1 MANKELRLSPLGHT
15 WVLDFDGTLV
25 RHNGYKDGI
34 TNTDEWL
41 PGALDFLHSIPA
53 EDYVL
58 ILTAREDEPK
68 VRRRTIDFIHAANV
82 RFNDIKFG
90 MPMGERILINDN
102 KPSGLVCSHAICP
115 ERNRGLEQLKVII
128 DENL

>member
-1 MANKELRLSPLGHT
+1 MANKELRISPLNHT

-53 EDYVL
+53 DDYVL
-58 ILTAREDEPK
+58 ILTAREDEED
-68 VRRRTIDFIHAANV
+68 VRHRTIEFIRAANV

-102 KPSGLVCSHAICP
+102 KPSGLVCAHIFTP
-115 ERNRGLEQLKVII
+115 ERNQGLEELKLII

>member
-1 MANKELRLSPLGHT
+1 MTNKELRLSPLGHT

-34 TNTDEWL
+34 TNTDDWL

-58 ILTAREDEPK
+58 ILTAREDEPE
-68 VRRRTIDFIHAANV
+68 VRQRTIDFIRAANV

-102 KPSGLVCSHAICP
+102 KPSGLVCSHAITP
-115 ERNRGLEQLKVII
+115 ERNQGLKELKLII
-128 DENL
+128 DKNL

>member
-1 MANKELRLSPLGHT
+1 MTSKELRISPLNHT
-15 WVLDFDGTLV
+15 WILDFDGTLV

-34 TNTDEWL
+34 TNSDEWL
-41 PGALDFLHSIPA
+41 PGALDFLHSIPVD
-53 EDYVL
+53 DYVL
-58 ILTAREDEPK
+58 ILTAREDEED
-68 VRRRTIDFIHAANV
+68 VRSRTIEFIRAANV

-102 KPSGLVCSHAICP
+102 KPSGLVCSHAVTP
-115 ERNRGLEQLKVII
+115 ERNQGLEELKITI

>member
-1 MANKELRLSPLGHT
+1 MASKELRISPLNHT
-15 WVLDFDGTLV
+15 WILDFDGTLV

-34 TNTDEWL
+34 TNTDDWL

-58 ILTAREDEPK
+58 ILTAREDEPE
-68 VRRRTIDFIHAANV
+68 VRQRTVDFIRAANV
-82 RFNDIKFG
+82 RFDDIKFG

-102 KPSGLVCSHAICP
+102 KPSGLVCSHAITP
-115 ERNRGLEQLKVII
+115 ERNQGLKELNVII

>member
-1 MANKELRLSPLGHT
+1 MTNKELRLSSLGHT

-34 TNTDEWL
+34 TNTDDWL

-58 ILTAREDEPK
+58 ILTAREDEPE
-68 VRRRTIDFIHAANV
+68 VRQRTVDFIRAANV
-82 RFNDIKFG
+82 RFDDIKFG

-102 KPSGLVCSHAICP
+102 KPSGLVCSHAITP
-115 ERNRGLEQLKVII
+115 ERNQGLKELNVII

>member
-1 MANKELRLSPLGHT
+1 MKSKELRISPLNHT
-15 WVLDFDGTLV
+15 WILDFDGTLV

-53 EDYVL
+53 DDYVL
-58 ILTAREDEPK
+58 ILTAREDEED
-68 VRRRTIDFIHAANV
+68 VRNRTIEFIRAAGV

-90 MPMGERILINDN
+90 MPMGERVLINDN
-102 KPSGLVCSHAICP
+102 KPSGLVCSHAITP
-115 ERNRGLEQLKVII
+115 ERNQGLKESKVII

>member
-1 MANKELRLSPLGHT
+1 MANKELRISPLNHT
-15 WVLDFDGTLV
+15 WILDFDGTLV
-25 RHNGYKDGI
+25 RHNGYKDGV

-41 PGALDFLHSIPA
+41 PGALDFLHSIPVD
-53 EDYVL
+53 DYVL
-58 ILTAREDEPK
+58 ILTAREDEED
-68 VRRRTIDFIHAANV
+68 VRNRTIEFIRAANV

-102 KPSGLVCSHAICP
+102 KPSGLVCSYAITP
-115 ERNRGLEQLKVII
+115 ERNQGLEEFKLII